1 MTAISAAIT
10 LFLLIDPVG
19 NSPVFLATLSRLTPR
34 QRRRAILREL
44 LFALAVLV
52 IFLFFGQVILNALNI
67 NQAALATA
75 GGVVLFIVAMRM
87 IFPGRHGS
95 GPMGESD
102 GESPDPWFVPLA
114 VPMVAGPSA
123 MAFVML
129 LSTREPE
136 QIWIWLAVVLGVWVA
151 AAVILMGASLLQPY
165 LKPGGLRALERLVGM
180 ILIVIAVQMLM
191 DGIGLA
197 LIDYGVIEGA
207 ADV

>member
-75 GGVVLFIVAMRM
+75 GGVVLFIVAMGM

-95 GPMGESD
+95 VAEE

-114 VPMVAGPSA
+114 VPMIAGPSV

-136 QIWIWLAVVLGVWVA
+136 RIWIWLAVVLVVWVA
-151 AAVILMGASLLQPY
+151 AAVILMGASLLQPH

-197 LIDYGVIEGA
+197 LVEYGLIAGDRNV
-207 ADV
+207 

>member
-19 NSPVFLATLSRLTPR
+19 NSPVFLATLSRLTPQ

-52 IFLFFGQVILNALNI
+52 VFLFFGQVILNALNI

-95 GPMGESD
+95 VAGE

-114 VPMVAGPSA
+114 VPMIAGPSA

-136 QIWIWLAVVLGVWVA
+136 HTWIWLAVVLAVWVA

-197 LIDYGVIEGA
+197 LVEYGLIAGERNV
-207 ADV
+207 

>member
-52 IFLFFGQVILNALNI
+52 IFLFFGQVILSALNI
-67 NQAALATA
+67 GQAALATA
-75 GGVVLFIVAMRM
+75 GGVVLFIVAMRL
-87 IFPGRHGS
+87 IFPGRGS
-95 GPMGESD
+95 TVEDTESA
-102 GESPDPWFVPLA
+102 DPWFVPLA

-123 MAFVML
+123 MAYVML
-129 LSTREPE
+129 LATREPDRMAT
-136 QIWIWLAVVLGVWVA
+136 WLGVVLGVWVA
-151 AAVILMGASLLQPY
+151 AAVILMGASALQPY

-180 ILIVIAVQMLM
+180 ILIVIAVQMLF

-197 LIDYGVIEGA
+197 LVDYGLVEGI